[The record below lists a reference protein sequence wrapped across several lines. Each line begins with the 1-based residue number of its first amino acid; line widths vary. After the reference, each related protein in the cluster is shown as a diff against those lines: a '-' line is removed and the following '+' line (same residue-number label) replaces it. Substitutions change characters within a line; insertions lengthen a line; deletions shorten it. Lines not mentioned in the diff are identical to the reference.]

1 MLPQKFKF
9 IKTNLNVIER
19 PFYLNLN
26 DEVGNSEA
34 FATKKIFLFMYQR
47 LKKLFENKKLLFD
60 KDSRVHIMIHV
71 SLKI

>member
-19 PFYLNLN
+19 PFCLNLN

-34 FATKKIFLFMYQR
+34 FTTKKFYLCIRDLKNY
-47 LKKLFENKKLLFD
+47 LKTKKLFFD
-60 KDSRVHIMIHV
+60 KDNRVHVMTHV
-71 SLKI
+71 

>member
-34 FATKKIFLFMYQR
+34 FTTKKISIY
-47 LKKLFENKKLLFD
+47 
-60 KDSRVHIMIHV
+60 V
-71 SLKI
+71 SET